1 MRGVILP
8 GQARVEIGE
17 FDRPEPGAGQVLV
30 EMKASGL
37 CGSDLRAIYHEH
49 RGSDPNERYQNV
61 IAGHEPAGRVVAVG
75 PGVEDFEPGDRVVV
89 YHIAGCG
96 HCEECRKGFMIGCH
110 SSGRSAYGWQRDGGH
125 ADFLLAEARTLLHL
139 PEELTYADGALVAC
153 GFGTAYQGI
162 LRAGVS
168 GRDRVLVVGLGP
180 VGLGA
185 VMLAASSGAEI
196 IGVDLVPERLEL
208 AEKAGATHVILGGA
222 NTAEEIMQLTGGQGV
237 EVSLDCSGSTPGR
250 LLCLEA
256 ARAWGR
262 VVYLGEGGSVT
273 FEPSPLLLHKQL
285 TLHGSWVCGLYEM
298 GELLEHLARKGLHP
312 DATVTHTFPLSETK
326 LAYDAFDAGRTG
338 KVVISCEED
347 A

>member
-8 GQARVEIGE
+8 GQRRAEIEE
-17 FDRPEPGAGQVLV
+17 FDRPEPGHGQVLV
-30 EMKASGL
+30 GMRASGL

-49 RGSDPNERYQNV
+49 KGSGAERYQNV
-61 IAGHEPAGRVVAVG
+61 IAGHEPAGRIVALG
-75 PGVEDFEPGDRVVV
+75 PGVSGFERGDRVVV

-110 SSGRSAYGWQRDGGH
+110 SPERSAYGWQRDGGH

-139 PEELTYADGALVAC
+139 PDELTYADGALVAC

-185 VMLAASSGAEI
+185 VMLAASSGAEV

-208 AEKAGATHVILGGA
+208 AEKAGAAHVLKGGEDA
-222 NTAEEIMQLTGGQGV
+222 AERVLELTGGHGV
-237 EVSLDCSGSTPGR
+237 EV
-250 LLCLEA
+250 
-256 ARAWGR
+256 
-262 VVYLGEGGSVT
+262 
-273 FEPSPLLLHKQL
+273 
-285 TLHGSWVCGLYEM
+285 
-298 GELLEHLARKGLHP
+298 
-312 DATVTHTFPLSETK
+312 
-326 LAYDAFDAGRTG
+326 
-338 KVVISCEED
+338 
-347 A
+347 

>member
-1 MRGVILP
+1 
-8 GQARVEIGE
+8 
-17 FDRPEPGAGQVLV
+17 VLV

-61 IAGHEPAGRVVAVG
+61 IAGHEPAGRVEAVG
-75 PGVEDFEPGDRVVV
+75 PGVSGFEPGDRVVV

-96 HCEECRKGFMIGCH
+96 SCEECRKGFMIGCH
-110 SSGRSAYGWQRDGGH
+110 SPGRSAYGWQRDGGH

-139 PEELTYADGALVAC
+139 PEALTYADGALVAC
-153 GFGTAYQGI
+153 GFGTAYQGV

-185 VMLAASSGAEI
+185 VMLAASSGAEV
-196 IGVDLVPERLEL
+196 IGVDLVPERLDL
-208 AEKAGATHVILGGA
+208 AERAGAAHVLMGGEGA
-222 NTAEEIMQLTGGQGV
+222 TEQVMDLTGGRGT
-237 EVSLDCSGSTPGR
+237 EVGLDCSGSAAGR

-256 ARAWGR
+256 ARTWGR

-312 DATVTHTFPLSETK
+312 ETTVTHKFPLSETK
-326 LAYDAFDAGRTG
+326 RAYEAFDAGRTG
-338 KVVISCEED
+338 KVVISWED

>member
-8 GQARVEIGE
+8 GKERVEIKE
-17 FDRPEPGAGQVLV
+17 LDVPEPGYGQVLV
-30 EMKASGL
+30 KMKASGL

-61 IAGHEPAGRVVAVG
+61 VAGHEPAGLVEAVG
-75 PGVEDFEPGDRVVV
+75 PGASGFEPGDRVVV

-96 HCEECRKGFMIGCH
+96 RCEECRKGFMIGCH
-110 SSGRSAYGWQRDGGH
+110 SPDRSAYGWQRDGGH

-139 PEELTYADGALVAC
+139 PDELTYADGALVAC

-162 LRAGVS
+162 LRADVS

-180 VGLGA
+180 VGLGV
-185 VMLAASSGAEI
+185 VMLAASSGAEV

-208 AEKAGATHVILGGA
+208 GRQAGAAHVLMGG
-222 NTAEEIMQLTGGQGV
+222 EEAAVEVLDLSDSHGV
-237 EVSLDCSGSTPGR
+237 EAAVDCSGSGPGR

-256 ARAWGR
+256 ARTWGR
-262 VVYLGEGGSVT
+262 VVFLGEGGTVE

-285 TLHGSWVCGLYEM
+285 TLYGSWVCGLYQM
-298 GELLEHLARKGLHP
+298 GGLLEHLARRGLHP
-312 DATVTHTFPLSETK
+312 ERTVSHAFPLSETK
-326 LAYDAFDAGRTG
+326 RAYEAFDAGKTG
-338 KVVISCEED
+338 KVLISWED
-347 A
+347 G

>member
-8 GQARVEIGE
+8 GQERVEIEE
-17 FDRPEPGAGQVLV
+17 FDSPEPGPGQVLV
-30 EMKASGL
+30 KMMASGL

-49 RGSDPNERYQNV
+49 TGADPNERYGNV
-61 IAGHEPAGRVVAVG
+61 IAGHEPAGRVEAVG
-75 PGVEDFEPGDRVVV
+75 PGVVGFGPGDRVVV
-89 YHIAGCG
+89 YHIVGCG
-96 HCEECRKGFMIGCH
+96 RCEECRKGFMIGCH
-110 SSGRSAYGWQRDGGH
+110 SSERSAYGWQRDGGH

-162 LRAGVS
+162 LRADVS

-185 VMLAASSGAEI
+185 VMLAASSGAEV

-208 AEKAGATHVILGGA
+208 AQKAGAAHVLMGGDDA
-222 NTAEEIMQLTGGQGV
+222 AGGISDLTEGHGAEV
-237 EVSLDCSGSTPGR
+237 CLDCSGSAAGR

-256 ARAWGR
+256 ARTRGR
-262 VVYLGEGGSVT
+262 VVFLGEGGEVA
-273 FEPSPLLLHKQL
+273 FEPSPLLIHKQL

-298 GELLEHLARKGLHP
+298 GDLLEHLARKGLHP
-312 DATVTHTFPLSETK
+312 DTTVTHSFPLSETK
-326 LAYDAFDAGRTG
+326 QAYEAFDAGKTG
-338 KVVISCEED
+338 KVVISWD
-347 A
+347 

>member
-1 MRGVILP
+1 MQGVILP
-8 GQARVEIGE
+8 GQERVEIEE
-17 FDRPEPGAGQVLV
+17 FERPDPGPGQVLV
-30 EMKASGL
+30 EMEVSGL

-61 IAGHEPAGRVVAVG
+61 IAGHEPAGRVETVG
-75 PGVEDFEPGDRVVV
+75 LGVSGFEPGDRVVV

-96 HCEECRKGFMIGCH
+96 LCEECRKGFMIGCH
-110 SSGRSAYGWQRDGGH
+110 SPGRSAYGWQRDGGH

-185 VMLAASSGAEI
+185 VMLAASSGAEV
-196 IGVDLVPERLEL
+196 IGVDLVSERLEL
-208 AEKAGATHVILGGA
+208 AERVGAAHVLMGGEDA
-222 NTAEEIMQLTGGQGV
+222 AEQVMELTGGQGT
-237 EVSLDCSGSTPGR
+237 EVGLDCSGSAAGR

-256 ARAWGR
+256 ARTWGR

-298 GELLEHLARKGLHP
+298 GELLGHLARKGLHP
-312 DATVTHTFPLSETK
+312 EATVTHKFPLSETK
-326 LAYDAFDAGRTG
+326 RAYDTFDAGKTG
-338 KVVISCEED
+338 KVVISWED